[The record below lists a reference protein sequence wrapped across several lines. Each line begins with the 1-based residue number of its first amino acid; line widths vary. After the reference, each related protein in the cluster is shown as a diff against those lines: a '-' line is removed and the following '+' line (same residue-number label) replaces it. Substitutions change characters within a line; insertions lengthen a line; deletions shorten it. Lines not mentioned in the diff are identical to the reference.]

1 MLEIAVRNYNSDF
14 ILKAVNLKLGDDKM
28 NNKRLGANMLLL
40 LTAAIWGFAFV
51 AQRVGSQYVGAF
63 TFNGVRFA
71 LGSISLI
78 PLIIYFD
85 KRKKSGSNNE
95 GKVEFSVKK
104 SILSG
109 VVVGIVLYIAATL
122 QQVGLIYT
130 TAGKASF
137 ITGLY
142 MVFVPIIGIFLKHK
156 VGKNSWVGV
165 VIAVVGLYLLSVN
178 ENFRISY
185 GDLLEVIGAI
195 FWAIHILT
203 IDYFS
208 SKIDALKLSCIQFAT
223 CSFLSLVTA
232 LIFEQITMSG
242 ISQAL
247 VPILYGGF
255 LSVGIAYTLQVV
267 AQKNAKPSHAAMIL
281 SMESVFGAV
290 GGAILL
296 GESMSSRGYM
306 GCILI
311 LGGILV
317 SQIRF
322 SPKQI

>member
-1 MLEIAVRNYNSDF
+1 
-14 ILKAVNLKLGDDKM
+14 M
-28 NNKRLGANMLLL
+28 NNKRLGTNGSNMLLL

-63 TFNGVRFA
+63 TFNGLRFA

-85 KRKKSGSNNE
+85 KRKKSDNRNESNIELNT
-95 GKVEFSVKK
+95 KK

-109 VVVGIVLYIAATL
+109 VLVGIALYAAATL

-156 VGKNSWVGV
+156 IEKKSWIGV

-178 ENFRISY
+178 ENFSIGY
-185 GDLLEVIGAI
+185 GDLLEIIGAI

-203 IDYFS
+203 IGYFS
-208 SKIDALKLSCIQFAT
+208 SKMDVLKLSFIQFAT
-223 CSFLSLVTA
+223 CSFLSLISA
-232 LIFEQITMSG
+232 LIFEQVTMNG

-247 VPILYGGF
+247 VPILYGGL
-255 LSVGIAYTLQVV
+255 LSVGVAFTLQAI
-267 AQKNAKPSHAAMIL
+267 AQKNAKPSHAAIIL
-281 SMESVFGAV
+281 SMESVFGAI
-290 GGAILL
+290 GGAVLL
-296 GESMSSRGYM
+296 GESMSSRGYI

-317 SQIRF
+317 TQIKFR
-322 SPKQI
+322 SKQT

>member
-1 MLEIAVRNYNSDF
+1 MI
-14 ILKAVNLKLGDDKM
+14 IM
-28 NNKRLGANMLLL
+28 NNKRFGANMLLL

-85 KRKKSGSNNE
+85 KRKKNASNNE
-95 GKVEFSVKK
+95 EKVEVNAKK
-104 SILSG
+104 SILPG
-109 VVVGIVLYIAATL
+109 VVVGIVLYVAATL

-156 VGKNSWVGV
+156 IGKSSWVGI
-165 VIAVVGLYLLSVN
+165 VIAVIGLYLLSVN
-178 ENFRISY
+178 ENFSIAY
-185 GDLLEVIGAI
+185 GDFLEVIGAI

-203 IDYFS
+203 IDHFS
-208 SKIDALKLSCIQFAT
+208 SKMDALKLSCIQFAT

-232 LIFEQITMSG
+232 LIFEKITMSG

-247 VPILYGGF
+247 VPILYGGL
-255 LSVGIAYTLQVV
+255 LSVGVAYTLQVV
-267 AQKNAKPSHAAMIL
+267 AQKKAKPSHAAMIL
-281 SMESVFGAV
+281 SMESVFGAI
-290 GGAILL
+290 GGALLL
-296 GESMSSRGYM
+296 GESMSSRGYI

-311 LGGILV
+311 FGGIIV
-317 SQIRF
+317 AQIRF

>member
-1 MLEIAVRNYNSDF
+1 
-14 ILKAVNLKLGDDKM
+14 M

-85 KRKKSGSNNE
+85 KRKKSSSNGD
-95 GKVEFSVKK
+95 GKVEVNGKR
-104 SILSG
+104 SILPG
-109 VVVGIVLYIAATL
+109 VLVGIVLYIAATL

-142 MVFVPIIGIFLKHK
+142 MVFVPIIGITLKYK
-156 VGKNSWVGV
+156 IARNSWIGV
-165 VIAVVGLYLLSVN
+165 AIAVVGLYLLSVN
-178 ENFRISY
+178 ENFSISY

-208 SKIDALKLSCIQFAT
+208 NKMDALKLSCIQFAT
-223 CSFLSLVTA
+223 CSFLSLITA
-232 LIFEQITMSG
+232 LIFEHITMSG

-247 VPILYGGF
+247 VPILYGGL
-255 LSVGIAYTLQVV
+255 LSVGVAYTLQVV

-281 SMESVFGAV
+281 SMESVFGAI
-290 GGAILL
+290 GGALLL
-296 GESMSSRGYM
+296 GESMSSRGYI

-311 LGGILV
+311 LGGILI
-317 SQIRF
+317 SQIKFR
-322 SPKQI
+322 PKQI

>member
-1 MLEIAVRNYNSDF
+1 
-14 ILKAVNLKLGDDKM
+14 M

-85 KRKKSGSNNE
+85 KKKKSSSKSE
-95 GKVEFSVKK
+95 GKVEVNAKK
-104 SILSG
+104 SILPG
-109 VVVGIVLYIAATL
+109 VLVGIVLYIAATL

-142 MVFVPIIGIFLKHK
+142 MVFVPIIGITLKHK
-156 VGKNSWVGV
+156 IARNSWIGV
-165 VIAVVGLYLLSVN
+165 AIAVVGLYLLSIN
-178 ENFRISY
+178 ENFSISY

-208 SKIDALKLSCIQFAT
+208 NKMDALKLSCIQFAT
-223 CSFLSLVTA
+223 CSFLSLITA
-232 LIFEQITMSG
+232 LIFEHITMSG

-247 VPILYGGF
+247 VPILYGGL
-255 LSVGIAYTLQVV
+255 LSVGVAYTLQVV

-281 SMESVFGAV
+281 SMESVFGAI
-290 GGAILL
+290 GGALLL
-296 GESMSSRGYM
+296 GESMSSRGYI

-311 LGGILV
+311 LGGILI
-317 SQIRF
+317 SQIKFR
-322 SPKQI
+322 PKQI

>member
-1 MLEIAVRNYNSDF
+1 
-14 ILKAVNLKLGDDKM
+14 M
-28 NNKRLGANMLLL
+28 NNKRVGANMLLL

-63 TFNGVRFA
+63 TFNGIRFA
-71 LGSISLI
+71 IGSVSLI
-78 PLIIYFD
+78 PLIIYFE
-85 KRKKSGSNNE
+85 KRKKSDTSDESNVTVNT
-95 GKVEFSVKK
+95 KK
-104 SILSG
+104 LILSG
-109 VVVGIVLYIAATL
+109 VLVGIALYAAATL
-122 QQVGLIYT
+122 QQIGLIYT

-156 VGKNSWVGV
+156 IEKNSWIGV

-178 ENFRISY
+178 ENFSIGY

-208 SKIDALKLSCIQFAT
+208 NKMDVLKLSCIQFAT
-223 CSFLSLVTA
+223 CSILSLIAA
-232 LIFEQITMSG
+232 LIFEEISIKG

-247 VPILYGGF
+247 VPILYGGL
-255 LSVGIAYTLQVV
+255 LSVGVAFTLQVV
-267 AQKNAKPSHAAMIL
+267 AQKSTKPSHAAIIL
-281 SMESVFGAV
+281 SMESVFGAI
-290 GGAILL
+290 GGALLL
-296 GESMSSRGYM
+296 GESMSSRGYI

-311 LGGILV
+311 FGGILV
-317 SQIRF
+317 SQIKF
-322 SPKQI
+322 FPKKHKNKILIDTK